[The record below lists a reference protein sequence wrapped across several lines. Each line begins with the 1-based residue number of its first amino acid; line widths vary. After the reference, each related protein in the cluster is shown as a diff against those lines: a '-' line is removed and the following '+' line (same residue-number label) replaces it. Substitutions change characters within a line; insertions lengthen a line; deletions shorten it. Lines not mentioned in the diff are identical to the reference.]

1 MKHIKLYE
9 EFVNEAKPINEEAG
23 SFKPGNISIPGTYD
37 LKWTTTDLDLG
48 EGIFAKKYDFEFE
61 MTMEDSTLFGEK
73 IKQSVTMAISDDS
86 TGVFALGDDV
96 EKFSGLP
103 EEEVKKDVAAGKE
116 SENDAIIYGLVN
128 IMNGGK
134 DSFFWTNG
142 TRLSGAAKNV
152 SSMSAVIEQI
162 AHEAGTHF
170 TRLILVK
177 TVAQK
182 LKVDITNEDWITH
195 DYGFGEYSWP
205 AVGDPNDDT
214 PEIIAIDEETFAT
227 TGSAM
232 ISMLTDGFFEM
243 ASNYLPDLPKLNK
256 TK

>member
-1 MKHIKLYE
+1 MKHTLLFE
-9 EFVNEAKPINEEAG
+9 EFLNKAKPINEEAG

-73 IKQSVTMAISDDS
+73 IKQSVTMAMSDDS

-96 EKFSGLP
+96 AKFSGLTL
-103 EEEVKKDVAAGKE
+103 KDAKE
-116 SENDAIIYGLVN
+116 YKETPDDAYIYGLVN

-134 DSFFWTNG
+134 DMYFWTNG
-142 TRLSGAAKNV
+142 TRLKGQAKNV

-162 AHEAGTHF
+162 AHEVGTHL
-170 TRLILVK
+170 TRQFLVK

-227 TGSAM
+227 TGSAL

-243 ASNYLPDLPKLNK
+243 ALNYLPDLPKLK
-256 TK
+256 

>member
-1 MKHIKLYE
+1 MKHTLLFE
-9 EFVNEAKPINEEAG
+9 EFLNKAKPINEEAG

-48 EGIFAKKYDFEFE
+48 EGTFAKKYDFEFE
-61 MTMEDSTLFGEK
+61 MKMEGSTLFGEK
-73 IKQSVTMAISDDS
+73 IKQSVTMAMSDDS

-96 EKFSGLP
+96 EKFSGLTL
-103 EEEVKKDVAAGKE
+103 KDAKE
-116 SENDAIIYGLVN
+116 YKETPDDAYVYGLVN

-134 DSFFWTNG
+134 DMYFWTNG
-142 TRLSGAAKNV
+142 LRLKGQAENV

-162 AHEAGTHF
+162 AHEVGTHL
-170 TRLILVK
+170 TRQLLVK

-182 LKVDITNEDWITH
+182 LKVDINNEDWITH

-205 AVGDPNDDT
+205 AVGDPTDDT

-227 TGSAM
+227 SGSAL

-243 ASNYLPDLPKLNK
+243 ALNYLPDLPKLK
-256 TK
+256 

>member
-1 MKHIKLYE
+1 MKNVKLFE
-9 EFVNEAKPINEEAG
+9 QFTNEAKSINEEAG
-23 SFKPGNISIPGTYD
+23 SYKPGNISIPDTYD
-37 LKWTTTDLDLG
+37 IKWTTTDLDLG

-61 MTMEDSTLFGEK
+61 MTMEDSAVFGEK
-73 IKQSVTMAISDDS
+73 IKQTVVMSMSDDS

-96 EKFSGLP
+96 EKFSGIP

-134 DSFFWTNG
+134 DQYFWTNG

-162 AHEAGTHF
+162 AHEAGVTL

-177 TVAQK
+177 TIAQK
-182 LKVDITNEDWITH
+182 LKIDITNEDWVTH
-195 DYGFGEYSWP
+195 DYGSGEYMWP
-205 AVGDPNDDT
+205 AVGDTGDDKN
-214 PEIIAIDEETFAT
+214 PIVMIDQETFAT
-227 TGSAM
+227 AGSAM

-243 ASNYLPDLPKLNK
+243 ASNYLQDLPKLK
-256 TK
+256 